1 MRAAILDRLQT
12 KTGLN
17 MKELDVSTTGVTF
30 DKNLAFATV
39 AIHPK
44 GDSNVQHGMSMK
56 YTLEERDGRWVVLRA
71 GGPKLGGP
79 AAPNPGTLPSGHPPV
94 RGSEGSAGPEGS
106 RK

>member
-1 MRAAILDRLQT
+1 M
-12 KTGLN
+12 G
-17 MKELDVSTTGVTF
+17 ELDVSTTAVSF

-56 YTLEERDGRWVVLRA
+56 YTLEERSGKWVVLNA

-79 AAPNPGTLPSGHPPV
+79 ASPHSGSLPSGHPPV
-94 RGSEGSAGPEGS
+94 TGTEGTG
-106 RK
+106 R